1 MRNPV
6 FGVGASS
13 LLLRMLTAARSM
25 GSGSAQHAQLQR
37 FPANLLP
44 KCVWLSLFTRWQV
57 QGPWPSSVPWLIAL
71 KLICP
76 LSC

>member
-1 MRNPV
+1 MRKPNS
-6 FGVGASS
+6 GVGASL
-13 LLLRMLTAARSM
+13 LLLRMLMTAISM
-25 GSGSAQHAQLQR
+25 GSGGAQHAQLQR

-44 KCVWLSLFTRWQV
+44 KCIWLSLFPRWQV
-57 QGPWPSSVPWLIAL
+57 PGSWTSSVPWLIAL